1 MCSLAEVSDSEG
13 EEEEET
19 RLRAVSKQPTYAE
32 EQEELKESF
41 KGAVV
46 EMEEEESDG
55 EDVLTL
61 RQRTKEEQVGSLSGW
76 LHQ

>member
-19 RLRAVSKQPTYAE
+19 RLRAVSNQPTYAE

-61 RQRTKEEQVGSLSGW
+61 RQRTKEEQVGSLSG
-76 LHQ
+76 

>member
-61 RQRTKEEQVGSLSGW
+61 RQRTKEEQVGSLSG
-76 LHQ
+76 